1 MSKVNF
7 LFSLDVKE
15 GRLLGEDMNFNNSLE
30 LVQSQKLIMT
40 TQLKQSLNILNMSK
54 LELEEEIKKESEENP
69 LLEVEK
75 NNEINWEEYI
85 KNIGNSRPI
94 DKSELYYNSDDDLN
108 LDNIIKNTPNLYENL
123 HLQINLYKINKK
135 DKEICDYIIDSLDE
149 DGYLRIDEKEIINE
163 FNINKDIFENCLEI
177 IQQLEPIGVGARNL
191 SECLIIQIRN
201 LGIDNKLLE
210 TIVYKDLDLIGKN
223 KYKEITK
230 KYNISMQKCINII
243 DIIKTLDP
251 RPGRICSVENSVYV
265 QPDVIVEKIED
276 EFVVYINES
285 DNLKIRISNFYEEIL
300 KNSKYD
306 ESAKNY
312 IKEKLNSATRLVK
325 SIESRKSTI
334 LKIAQEI
341 VKNQK
346 DFFEK
351 GEKYIKPMK
360 MKDIAQNLDFHEST
374 ISRGVNEKYMMTPFG
389 LYKFKYFFSNALETN
404 DDNLTSS
411 VSIKKIIQD
420 MIKSE
425 NKKKPL
431 SDDQISKILNDK
443 GINVARRTV
452 AKYREE
458 LGILSSSKRKLY

>member
-149 DGYLRIDEKEIINE
+149 DGYLRIGEKEIINE

>member
-1 MSKVNF
+1 
-7 LFSLDVKE
+7 
-15 GRLLGEDMNFNNSLE
+15 
-30 LVQSQKLIMT
+30 MT
-40 TQLKQSLNILNMSK
+40 TQLKQSLSILNMSK
-54 LELEEEIKKESEENP
+54 LELEEEIKKESEDNP

-85 KNIGNSRPI
+85 KGIGNSRPI
-94 DKSELYYNSDDDLN
+94 DKSELYYNSDNDLN

-123 HLQINLYKINKK
+123 HLQVSLYKINKK
-135 DKEICDYIIDSLDE
+135 DKEICDYIIDSLDD

-230 KYNISMQKCINII
+230 KYNISRQKCINII

-251 RPGRICSVENSVYV
+251 KPGRICSVENSVYV

-411 VSIKKIIQD
+411 VSIKKIIQE

-425 NKKKPL
+425 NKKKTL
-431 SDDQISKILNDK
+431 SDDQISKILNDR